1 LCVLSF
7 CCGSL
12 EKITLYLFFGTR
24 VALFLLEEKFMAI
37 NFENALGI
45 HQHTL
50 GIRARR
56 TEILA
61 GNIANADTP
70 NYKARDIDFKDALQ
84 NANSR
89 SGVSLSRTNESHK
102 SAQSFSMAQT
112 GELFRMGKQPDT
124 GDGNTVDLE
133 VERNLFMKNSME
145 YQASLDFLNSKI
157 STLRKAIKGQ

>member
-1 LCVLSF
+1 
-7 CCGSL
+7 
-12 EKITLYLFFGTR
+12 
-24 VALFLLEEKFMAI
+24 MAI
-37 NFENALGI
+37 NFEKALGI

-70 NYKARDIDFKDALQ
+70 NYKARDIDFKDAL
-84 NANSR
+84 ASAKSR
-89 SGVSLSRTNESHK
+89 SGVSLSRTHQSHK
-102 SAQSFSMAQT
+102 FAESFSMAQA
-112 GELFRMGKQPDT
+112 GELFRVGNQPDT
-124 GDGNTVDLE
+124 GDGNTVDAE
-133 VERNLFMKNSME
+133 VERNLFMKNSLE